1 MGHNNYLSRSSLRHV
16 SCRSVSVSG
25 SSIGSMSR
33 KHASLKLNK
42 TTPPP
47 GPGHVSGM
55 GRSLRRRSRECSVRV
70 AVDGNSNSSSSP
82 AGGAGGGTSTTTSS
96 SSSSSAA
103 ACEKYFE
110 DDTRPIVLFD
120 GVCML
125 CNGGVDMMLRFDT
138 NANARFAALQSE
150 AGQSLL
156 TRAGRA
162 PDDISSIVLCESDG
176 TSHVKSDAIL
186 RIAQLMD
193 IPFRIIAPLGFLFP
207 SGFRD
212 GVYDVISENRYK
224 FFGSAEACRFRDP
237 DFNSRF
243 VE

>member
-1 MGHNNYLSRSSLRHV
+1 MGHNNYLSSRSSLRHV
-16 SCRSVSVSG
+16 SCRSFSVSG
-25 SSIGSMSR
+25 SSVSMSR
-33 KHASLKLNK
+33 KHASLKLGK

-47 GPGHVSGM
+47 PMGHVSGM
-55 GRSLRRRSRECSVRV
+55 GRSLRRRSRECSARV

-96 SSSSSAA
+96 SSSSAA
-103 ACEKYFE
+103 ACDKYFE

-150 AGQSLL
+150 AGQNLL

>member
-1 MGHNNYLSRSSLRHV
+1 
-16 SCRSVSVSG
+16 
-25 SSIGSMSR
+25 
-33 KHASLKLNK
+33 
-42 TTPPP
+42 
-47 GPGHVSGM
+47 
-55 GRSLRRRSRECSVRV
+55 VRV

-96 SSSSSAA
+96 SSSSSSAA
-103 ACEKYFE
+103 ACDKYFE
-110 DDTRPIVLFD
+110 DDARPIVLFD

-150 AGQSLL
+150 AGQNLL

-212 GVYDVISENRYK
+212 GVYDVISENRYN